1 MKKLFD
7 ILSEYPDD
15 YSKAAKALNMTRSQV
30 KAYIEDPANGYQE
43 VKDSYLDSLTSAYK
57 NWVRG
62 VKVIEDFNGAHA
74 LKILERERPDDW
86 APKPAK
92 EAPRVRPLLP
102 LANNNS
108 AVMPL
113 KSVDFTD
120 PRVLQSS
127 TRGQPY
133 GEQGSAYEITDEDLK
148 NMDIDF
154 NEDDLQIEDI

>member
-113 KSVDFTD
+113 KSVDFRPTLTL
-120 PRVLQSS
+120 PS
-127 TRGQPY
+127 Y

>member
-15 YSKAAKALNMTRSQV
+15 YSKSAKALNMTRSQV

-92 EAPRVRPLLP
+92 EAPKIRPLLP

-113 KSVDFTD
+113 KSVDFRPTLTL
-120 PRVLQSS
+120 PS
-127 TRGQPY
+127 Y

>member
-92 EAPRVRPLLP
+92 EAPKIRPLLP
-102 LANNNS
+102 PANNNS
-108 AVMPL
+108 APSVMPI
-113 KSVDFTD
+113 STVDFRPTLTL
-120 PRVLQSS
+120 PS
-127 TRGQPY
+127 Y